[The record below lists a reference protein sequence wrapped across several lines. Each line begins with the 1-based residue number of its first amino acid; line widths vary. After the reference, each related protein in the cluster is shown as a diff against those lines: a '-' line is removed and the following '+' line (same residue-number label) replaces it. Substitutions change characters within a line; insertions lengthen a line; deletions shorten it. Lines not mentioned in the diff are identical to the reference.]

1 MGYCVIF
8 NDTIV
13 ADCSFYEDYLGASFP
28 FGSYSHVFLD
38 SEFITTSLTAGAA
51 MTIISSHLLVDDRI
65 IDQVVFSFFSSFS
78 FHHRCSCKL
87 IILIMIHVL
96 IIDWAH
102 DRQ

>member
-65 IDQVVFSFFSSFS
+65 IDQVVLSHSFLHSLF
-78 FHHRCSCKL
+78 
-87 IILIMIHVL
+87 
-96 IIDWAH
+96 IIDVHAN
-102 DRQ
+102 